1 MLEQEKREQQQ
12 QQNNGQQQQQQ
23 PQGPP
28 PQQQQ
33 PGQPQIMPQQHP
45 GGMQPQQPQMGVP
58 PMGQQQPMPVGAGM
72 MQARPVMQGQQGPQ
86 GPPVGAAGFPQRPM
100 MMAGGQRPPMGGMMG
115 QPQGQWQVRYPQE
128 VTLQQRGPMMGGPPQ
143 QVMGLRGPV
152 PQRMPGAAEPHPAFI
167 RQESIPTPPPPLNT
181 KAMTPP
187 PENPQTDA
195 DRAKV
200 VQYEQWLNEHNK
212 NIEEHL
218 RHYETEIS
226 KLRKQ
231 RKVSS

>member
-1 MLEQEKREQQQ
+1 
-12 QQNNGQQQQQQ
+12 
-23 PQGPP
+23 
-28 PQQQQ
+28 
-33 PGQPQIMPQQHP
+33 
-45 GGMQPQQPQMGVP
+45 
-58 PMGQQQPMPVGAGM
+58 
-72 MQARPVMQGQQGPQ
+72 
-86 GPPVGAAGFPQRPM
+86 
-100 MMAGGQRPPMGGMMG
+100 MAQGQRPPMGMMP

-143 QVMGLRGPV
+143 QVVGLRGPV
-152 PQRMPGAAEPHPAFI
+152 PQRMPGAAEPRPAFI
-167 RQESIPTPPPPLNT
+167 RQESLPTPPPPLNT

-231 RKVSS
+231 RKSLTSKQRTMRKNGNELSDQDQNELTQITAKTNEVQKTVEKYRKESRSHAMRQNDYKNKKDKAMGIDPNNSGGTPMGGGMPPQQGGVPPGMQP